1 MGSVSWTTPLNC
13 NNNTGVITATP
24 NPRHHF
30 VRWAD
35 ESANATS
42 AGMVRSVTVTE
53 DATFTAIFEADP
65 QYTVTVTVNGNG
77 TAAADKK
84 SYYEGETAI
93 LTVAADNH
101 YHFAGWTGTDS
112 EHITA
117 NADGTYAYTIGNANR
132 SFTAVFEEDTKYTV
146 AVTVSGN
153 GTAAADKASYY
164 AGETA
169 VLTASADNHYH
180 FAGWTG
186 TDSESILANADG
198 TYAYT
203 VSDADRTFTAVFE
216 EDTRYTVTVTV
227 TVSGHGTAAADKEFY
242 YDGETAVLTAT
253 ADEGYTFWQWS
264 DGETSNPRK
273 IVVTEDIELTALFTK
288 DETGINS
295 NFTEHPFTVGDNENR
310 IAFSQANLQYQ
321 AATQTFRFAYNQY
334 DYIGTYNALIAADY
348 AGWIDLFGWGTGTQP
363 TTNTCNDCGTYFPF
377 DGDMED
383 PDDTFDAPSRRH
395 APQED
400 AYSTFADWGVNSII
414 NGGNTAG
421 VWRTM
426 TADEWRYLF
435 YLREA
440 ASSKF
445 GFATINGVKGLV
457 VLPDDWELPTEC
469 AFVSS
474 TQAGMNILDSYFS
487 NSGTNNF
494 THNIYNTA
502 QWIKMENAGAV
513 FLPAAGSRISTTY
526 EGAGTEG
533 YYWSST
539 DGEGNMA
546 IAAFFDNEFFYPNT
560 IRHRAQG
567 YSVRLVKELG
577 HTHIWSEPTYV
588 WNDDFSQ
595 CTATRVC
602 NRDASHVETETVS
615 SITETTDATCTEDGV
630 ITYTANFT
638 NEAFTGQVHTET
650 IAALGHDWGEPTYVW
665 NDDYSQCTATR
676 VCNHDASHVE
686 TETVSSVAETTDAT
700 CTENGVITYTANFTN
715 EAFTGQV
722 HNETIAA
729 LGHDWGEPT
738 YVWNDDYSQCTA
750 TRVCNRDASHV
761 ETETVNAVTE
771 TVEATCTE
779 DGTITYTAVFTNE
792 AFAEQSHT
800 ETVAA
805 LGHDWGEP
813 TYSWNADYSQCTA
826 TRVCNRDASHVEE
839 ETVNSV
845 AETTPA
851 TDTEDGYITYTATF
865 TNEAFVTQVYV
876 KTLET
881 LPTDIVLKEKETDDY
896 YTWFAEKYN
905 GVTVK
910 TATLNR
916 QFKNGVWSTLCLPFD
931 VKKVQMTALGLNG
944 RVFEF
949 QYAEKLDES
958 TTQIY
963 FAVAQTIQAG
973 KGYVV
978 SANAKLAEKTSFV
991 FANVKINTEADIL
1004 SGYDITALP
1013 GYNRTGNI
1021 YLIGTLRYG
1030 RLFGAMYF
1038 GLKDNKLYA
1047 PNSDSGTTMNA
1058 YRGFFRS
1065 DEPVNMQRVR
1075 IVAEG
1080 EPVVELEVVN
1090 GELEEAKNA
1099 VKYIENGVLYIRY
1112 NNKVYNAQ
1120 GAELQ

>member
-1 MGSVSWTTPLNC
+1 M
-13 NNNTGVITATP
+13 
-24 NPRHHF
+24 
-30 VRWAD
+30 
-35 ESANATS
+35 
-42 AGMVRSVTVTE
+42 
-53 DATFTAIFEADP
+53 
-65 QYTVTVTVNGNG
+65 
-77 TAAADKK
+77 
-84 SYYEGETAI
+84 
-93 LTVAADNH
+93 
-101 YHFAGWTGTDS
+101 
-112 EHITA
+112 
-117 NADGTYAYTIGNANR
+117 
-132 SFTAVFEEDTKYTV
+132 
-146 AVTVSGN
+146 
-153 GTAAADKASYY
+153 
-164 AGETA
+164 
-169 VLTASADNHYH
+169 
-180 FAGWTG
+180 
-186 TDSESILANADG
+186 
-198 TYAYT
+198 
-203 VSDADRTFTAVFE
+203 
-216 EDTRYTVTVTV
+216 
-227 TVSGHGTAAADKEFY
+227 
-242 YDGETAVLTAT
+242 
-253 ADEGYTFWQWS
+253 
-264 DGETSNPRK
+264 
-273 IVVTEDIELTALFTK
+273 
-288 DETGINS
+288 
-295 NFTEHPFTVGDNENR
+295 
-310 IAFSQANLQYQ
+310 
-321 AATQTFRFAYNQY
+321 
-334 DYIGTYNALIAADY
+334 
-348 AGWIDLFGWGTGTQP
+348 
-363 TTNTCNDCGTYFPF
+363 
-377 DGDMED
+377 
-383 PDDTFDAPSRRH
+383 
-395 APQED
+395 
-400 AYSTFADWGVNSII
+400 
-414 NGGNTAG
+414 
-421 VWRTM
+421 
-426 TADEWRYLF
+426 
-435 YLREA
+435 
-440 ASSKF
+440 
-445 GFATINGVKGLV
+445 
-457 VLPDDWELPTEC
+457 
-469 AFVSS
+469 
-474 TQAGMNILDSYFS
+474 
-487 NSGTNNF
+487 
-494 THNIYNTA
+494 
-502 QWIKMENAGAV
+502 
-513 FLPAAGSRISTTY
+513 
-526 EGAGTEG
+526 
-533 YYWSST
+533 
-539 DGEGNMA
+539 
-546 IAAFFDNEFFYPNT
+546 
-560 IRHRAQG
+560 
-567 YSVRLVKELG
+567 
-577 HTHIWSEPTYV
+577 
-588 WNDDFSQ
+588 
-595 CTATRVC
+595 
-602 NRDASHVETETVS
+602 
-615 SITETTDATCTEDGV
+615 ETT
-630 ITYTANFT
+630 
-638 NEAFTGQVHTET
+638 
-650 IAALGHDWGEPTYVW
+650 
-665 NDDYSQCTATR
+665 
-676 VCNHDASHVE
+676 
-686 TETVSSVAETTDAT
+686 
-700 CTENGVITYTANFTN
+700 
-715 EAFTGQV
+715 
-722 HNETIAA
+722 
-729 LGHDWGEPT
+729 
-738 YVWNDDYSQCTA
+738 
-750 TRVCNRDASHV
+750 
-761 ETETVNAVTE
+761 
-771 TVEATCTE
+771 EATCTE
-779 DGTITYTAVFTNE
+779 EGTITYTATFANE